1 MMREENH
8 LAWVVALLVA
18 IGTTPGCGNKDDS
31 RDGQGS
37 SGGIGSSSGGTGSGD
52 GGTGGGDDGSGETGG
67 DSGGDDDGS
76 DGGDVKF
83 DVPPLPDVGGGD
95 DSECPCAPNADL
107 IFVLSDSAELWAYD
121 PPANTFTQFG
131 AFNCGPPANTFSMG
145 VSREAVAWV
154 MYRPPASN
162 GDIFHV
168 AINNANQCDDPGYT
182 PGQEGFFL
190 FGMAFASNSEQ
201 DPCDKLYAHTFD
213 DIEWSEGP
221 GVGMLGVVDP
231 DTLQLTKLGD
241 IDYNGGELT
250 GTGDGRLYA
259 FAGVPDAKL
268 VQYDKDTAQVVE
280 TLPLSGLQLTYAFAF
295 AFWGGDFYFFTENGM
310 MGSNSKVTHL
320 DYDESEGAG
329 QALTTI
335 NTSAPIRVVGAGVS
349 TCAPLEPPG

>member
-1 MMREENH
+1 MMRRCFH
-8 LAWVVALLVA
+8 VGWVAVWLLAA
-18 IGTTPGCGNKDDS
+18 GTTPGCSDKDDG

-37 SGGIGSSSGGTGSGD
+37 SGGIGSSSGGTGTGD
-52 GGTGGGDDGSGETGG
+52 GGTGDGGDDGTSG
-67 DSGGDDDGS
+67 DSGADDGGS
-76 DGGDVKF
+76 DDGGDVKF

-121 PPANTFTQFG
+121 PPANTFIQFG
-131 AFNCGPPANTFSMG
+131 AFNCGPPADTFSMG
-145 VSREAVAWV
+145 VSRDAVAWV
-154 MYRPPASN
+154 MYRALSAY

-182 PGQEGFFL
+182 PGQQGFEL
-190 FGMAFASNSEQ
+190 FGMAFVSNSEQ

-213 DIEWSEGP
+213 DVEWSEGP
-221 GVGMLGVVDP
+221 GVGMLGVVEP
-231 DTLQLTKLGD
+231 DTLQLTKIDD

-268 VQYDKDTAQVVE
+268 VQYDKDTAVVVE
-280 TLPLSGLQLTYAFAF
+280 TLPLTGLQLTYAFAF
-295 AFWGGDFYFFTENGM
+295 AFWGGDFYFFTENAG

-329 QALTTI
+329 QALTTV
-335 NTSAPIRVVGAGVS
+335 NTSAPIRAVGAGVS